1 LVHVWPARAATIVRG
16 ENRDTVWFTRLDGAW
31 PARDQAFERWF
42 DPSNF
47 DEAGRQ
53 RISARETV

>member
-1 LVHVWPARAATIVRG
+1 LARARG
-16 ENRDTVWFTRLDGAW
+16 DDRQRREPRHGLVQEGFRRLDGAW

>member
-1 LVHVWPARAATIVRG
+1 LARTRAATIVRG
-16 ENRDTVWFTRLDGAW
+16 ENRDTVWFTRLDGTW

>member
-1 LVHVWPARAATIVRG
+1 LARTRAATIVRG
-16 ENRDTVWFTRLDGAW
+16 ENCDTVWLTMLDCAW
-31 PARDQAFERWF
+31 PARNQAYERWL

-53 RISARETV
+53 RIFARETV